1 VHQFSAALSDSGE
14 TGGLAP
20 GQRARVSVDVE
31 NLLSPGRYYLHQ
43 GVARSRNRNDVALW
57 APQVLGFV
65 VFGDQ
70 KSAGVVIPE
79 HEMQVTTEVGE
90 TE

>member
-1 VHQFSAALSDSGE
+1 M
-14 TGGLAP
+14 
-20 GQRARVSVDVE
+20 RVSVDVE

-43 GVARSRNRNDVALW
+43 GVARTRNRNDVALW

-70 KSAGVVIPE
+70 DSVGVVIPE
-79 HEMQVTTEVGE
+79 HEMHVTPVEPE
-90 TE
+90 